1 MKPTLLVL
9 AAGMGSRYGGLKQMD
24 GLGPDGET
32 IIDYSIYDAVQSG
45 FGKVVYVVR
54 SSFKDQF
61 EQLVKE
67 KYSHVK
73 CTDGSPLQFEF
84 VIQELDKIPAGL
96 SYNPERQKP
105 WGTAHAVL
113 MAKDVIKE
121 PFAVINADDYYGR
134 SAFETMHGHLSA
146 LLNTDTEHAM
156 VGFILGNTMS
166 RSGTVSRAVCVVE
179 NGYLASMREH
189 TRIGYEGDKIVSQ
202 IDGGKTELSGTE
214 FVSMNFFGFTPAAF
228 ETFDEYFACFMAEH
242 AASEKAEA
250 LLPEA
255 ASMIVREGRGRVKC
269 YTSHETWFG
278 MTYPEDRALVKEE
291 IAKKITAGYYPE
303 TLWER

>member
-1 MKPTLLVL
+1 MNPTLVVL
-9 AAGMGSRYGGLKQMD
+9 AAGMGSRYGGVKQIDAVGMHN
-24 GLGPDGET
+24 ET
-32 IIDYSIYDAVQSG
+32 LLDFATYDAKRSG
-45 FGKVVYVVR
+45 FGKVVYIIR
-54 SSFKDQF
+54 KDIEADFRERLFDRVARNFDAEYVFQSPDSLLTP
-61 EQLVKE
+61 EQRAV
-67 KYSHVK
+67 SR
-73 CTDGSPLQFEF
+73 
-84 VIQELDKIPAGL
+84 
-96 SYNPERQKP
+96 ERKKP
-105 WGTAHAVL
+105 WGTLHAL
-113 MAKDVIKE
+113 LCARAAINT

-228 ETFDEYFACFMAEH
+228 ETFDEYFARFMAEH

-291 IAKKITAGYYPE
+291 IAKKIAAGYYPE

>member
-1 MKPTLLVL
+1 MNPTLVVL
-9 AAGMGSRYGGLKQMD
+9 AAGMGSRYGGVKQIDAVGMHN
-24 GLGPDGET
+24 ET
-32 IIDYSIYDAVQSG
+32 LLDFATYDAKRSG
-45 FGKVVYVVR
+45 FGKVVYIIR
-54 SSFKDQF
+54 KDIEADFRERLFDRVARNFDAEYVFQSPDSLLTP
-61 EQLVKE
+61 EQRAV
-67 KYSHVK
+67 SR
-73 CTDGSPLQFEF
+73 
-84 VIQELDKIPAGL
+84 
-96 SYNPERQKP
+96 ERKKP
-105 WGTAHAVL
+105 WGTLHAL
-113 MAKDVIKE
+113 LCARAAINT

-202 IDGGKTELSGTE
+202 IDDGKTELSGTE

-228 ETFDEYFACFMAEH
+228 ETFDEYFARFMAEH

-291 IAKKITAGYYPE
+291 IAKKIAAGYYPE

>member
-1 MKPTLLVL
+1 MKPTLVVL
-9 AAGMGSRYGGLKQMD
+9 AAGMGSRYGGVKQIDAVGMHN
-24 GLGPDGET
+24 ET
-32 IIDYSIYDAVQSG
+32 LLDFATYDAKRSG
-45 FGKVVYVVR
+45 FGKVVYIIR
-54 SSFKDQF
+54 KDIEADFRERLFDRVARNFDAEYVFQSPDSLLTP
-61 EQLVKE
+61 EQRAV
-67 KYSHVK
+67 SR
-73 CTDGSPLQFEF
+73 
-84 VIQELDKIPAGL
+84 
-96 SYNPERQKP
+96 ERKKP
-105 WGTAHAVL
+105 WGTLHAL
-113 MAKDVIKE
+113 LCARAAINT

-228 ETFDEYFACFMAEH
+228 ETFDEYFARFMAEH

>member
-1 MKPTLLVL
+1 MKPTLVVL
-9 AAGMGSRYGGLKQMD
+9 AAGMGSRYGGVKQIDAVGMHN
-24 GLGPDGET
+24 ET
-32 IIDYSIYDAVQSG
+32 LLDFATYDARRSG
-45 FGKVVYVVR
+45 FGKVVYIIR
-54 SSFKDQF
+54 KDIEADFRERLFDRVARNFDAEYVFQSPDSLLTP
-61 EQLVKE
+61 EQRAV
-67 KYSHVK
+67 SR
-73 CTDGSPLQFEF
+73 
-84 VIQELDKIPAGL
+84 
-96 SYNPERQKP
+96 ERKKP
-105 WGTAHAVL
+105 WGTLHAL
-113 MAKDVIKE
+113 LCARAAINT

-228 ETFDEYFACFMAEH
+228 ETFDEYFARFMAEH

>member
-1 MKPTLLVL
+1 MKPTLVVL
-9 AAGMGSRYGGLKQMD
+9 AAGMGSRYGGVKQIDAVGMHN
-24 GLGPDGET
+24 ET
-32 IIDYSIYDAVQSG
+32 LLDFATYDARRSG
-45 FGKVVYVVR
+45 FGKVVYIIR
-54 SSFKDQF
+54 KDIEADFRERLFDRVARNFDAEYVFQSPDSLLTP
-61 EQLVKE
+61 EQRAV
-67 KYSHVK
+67 SR
-73 CTDGSPLQFEF
+73 
-84 VIQELDKIPAGL
+84 
-96 SYNPERQKP
+96 ERKKP
-105 WGTAHAVL
+105 WGTLHAL
-113 MAKDVIKE
+113 LCARAAINT

-255 ASMIVREGRGRVKC
+255 ASMIVREGRGRIKC

-291 IAKKITAGYYPE
+291 IARKITAGYYPE

>member
-1 MKPTLLVL
+1 MNPTLVVL
-9 AAGMGSRYGGLKQMD
+9 AAGMGSRYGGVKQIDAVGMHN
-24 GLGPDGET
+24 ET
-32 IIDYSIYDAVQSG
+32 LLDFATYDAKRSG
-45 FGKVVYVVR
+45 FGKVVYIIR
-54 SSFKDQF
+54 KDIEADFRERLFDRVARNFDAEYVFQSPDSLLTP
-61 EQLVKE
+61 EQRAV
-67 KYSHVK
+67 SR
-73 CTDGSPLQFEF
+73 
-84 VIQELDKIPAGL
+84 
-96 SYNPERQKP
+96 ERKKP
-105 WGTAHAVL
+105 WGTLHAL
-113 MAKDVIKE
+113 LCARAAINT
-121 PFAVINADDYYGR
+121 PFAVINADDYYGS

-228 ETFDEYFACFMAEH
+228 ETFDEYFARFMAEH